1 MRTLD
6 YLPNTD
12 IYLYQDRDMF
22 RVNSDTRYLGEFI
35 EIKTDDV
42 VLDVGTNNGALLLY
56 ANKLGCK
63 KLVGVDINES
73 AIELCKE
80 NMIYNKISSYE
91 LYSCKVQDLN
101 IDKVDVVISNPPYF
115 KTGIR
120 NNNKDLKVARHEE
133 SLTLE
138 ELISNSKRLLND
150 NGKLMLVYRS
160 NEMGEIFSL
169 LNKYKFGITRIQFI
183 HDENKDFASGILV
196 EAILNRKNNVKVLK
210 PIMITH

>member
-42 VLDVGTNNGALLLY
+42 VWDVGTNNGALLLY